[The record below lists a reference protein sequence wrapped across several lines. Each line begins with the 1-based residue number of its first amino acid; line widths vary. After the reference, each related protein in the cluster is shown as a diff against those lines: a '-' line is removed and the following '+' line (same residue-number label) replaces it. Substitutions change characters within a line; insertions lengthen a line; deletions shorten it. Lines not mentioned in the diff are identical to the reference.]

1 MHAEFGDVRLKTAA
15 VTVASAPAAESG
27 SREHAVLKP
36 CLRSFA
42 KSNVVEGDA

>member
-1 MHAEFGDVRLKTAA
+1 MNGRDDDVRWKTAA
-15 VTVASAPAAESG
+15 VTVVSAPAAESG

-42 KSNVVEGDA
+42 KSNVVKGDA